1 MGTANRAVRPT
12 IHTMPQLIGLAIA
25 AAVSGFVDAAPN
37 TLTGLSRPSGV
48 KNARVLPSSSK
59 PKTSESSKKDDDE
72 DEKRDDSKALKTAA
86 LFIPDSYKS
95 GNSYERTY
103 SPSPVRSSYQ
113 PRSSYRPRQIVDAGF
128 YGSNNGWNPGCYANE
143 QMGYV
148 SGSETTCDNV
158 RSGYY
163 PQNNFFNL
171 FNRQYKCTCATGFV
185 RNFGSCVPKQSC
197 CGANEAYKTGIK
209 SQETTCA
216 TLGQNNYGTGFGAQ
230 YGCFCADGFVR
241 SPTGECVSMVSCGG
255 TLLCKQNEVLR
266 VDFLPEPTCSMQYQ
280 PKSEQSHEC
289 YCMGDY
295 IRQYRDGPCIHKSS
309 CPRYIN
315 QPYGSP
321 WQPQAYVPRTVPVNN
336 GYLQPQA
343 YTPNNLWSGG
353 YGR

>member
-1 MGTANRAVRPT
+1 MGTANRAVIPT

-37 TLTGLSRPSGV
+37 SLAALSRPSGV
-48 KNARVLPSSSK
+48 KNALVLPSSSK
-59 PKTSESSKKDDDE
+59 PESSKSSKKDDDE
-72 DEKRDDSKALKTAA
+72 DEKKKDSKDLRTAA
-86 LFIPDSYKS
+86 LFIPDSYNS
-95 GNSYERTY
+95 GNSYEPTY
-103 SPSPVRSSYQ
+103 GRSKSYRPRSSYQ
-113 PRSSYRPRQIVDAGF
+113 PRQRY
-128 YGSNNGWNPGCYANE
+128 NNGWNNGWTQGCYANE

-148 SGSETTCDNV
+148 SGSETTCDHV
-158 RSGYY
+158 RSGYH

-185 RNFGSCVPKQSC
+185 RDFGSCVPKQSC
-197 CGANEAYKTGIK
+197 CGANEAYKMGIK

-216 TLGQNNYGTGFGAQ
+216 TPGQYNYGTGFGGQ

-241 SPTGECVSMVSCGG
+241 SPTGECVSVVSCGG
-255 TLLCKQNEVLR
+255 TILCKQNEVLR

-289 YCMGDY
+289 YCLGDY

-309 CPRYIN
+309 CPRYNN
-315 QPYGSP
+315 QYGSQ

-336 GYLQPQA
+336 QYLQPQA